1 MPNMW
6 TASLLLEFHL
16 ILFLRKYKKWTK
28 NILHL
33 KYVTK
38 MENKVKTSHE
48 NTTRHDILYIC
59 LTKPHIDH
67 YVIYFEF
74 ANNDHVNSNN
84 AQCNV
89 STWNNQRIIFFSCGF
104 SFEMWYF
111 FVCCWLGILDNIG
124 GFIWNQATIR
134 IDSACEWNKSNLI
147 LLFYLRKMVELQCS
161 NNSFDSDAAITVSR
175 HISKNSSKIKYI
187 VVNKYF
193 HPYKQ
198 KSTNKV
204 HFNGSIFWADSFS
217 LKCYTSAGNSE
228 GKSTDMNIV

>member
-33 KYVTK
+33 KCITK
-38 MENKVKTSHE
+38 MENRVKTSHE
-48 NTTRHDILYIC
+48 NTTRHDILCIC

-67 YVIYFEF
+67 YVIYFEL

-84 AQCNV
+84 AKCNV

-111 FVCCWLGILDNIG
+111 FVCCWLGILDNIE
-124 GFIWNQATIR
+124 GFIRNQATMIVPDGFSIR
-134 IDSACEWNKSNLI
+134 MKLKLLDFVI
-147 LLFYLRKMVELQCS
+147 LSQ
-161 NNSFDSDAAITVSR
+161 
-175 HISKNSSKIKYI
+175 KNGWASM
-187 VVNKYF
+187 F
-193 HPYKQ
+193 KQ
-198 KSTNKV
+198 FV
-204 HFNGSIFWADSFS
+204 W
-217 LKCYTSAGNSE
+217 
-228 GKSTDMNIV
+228 